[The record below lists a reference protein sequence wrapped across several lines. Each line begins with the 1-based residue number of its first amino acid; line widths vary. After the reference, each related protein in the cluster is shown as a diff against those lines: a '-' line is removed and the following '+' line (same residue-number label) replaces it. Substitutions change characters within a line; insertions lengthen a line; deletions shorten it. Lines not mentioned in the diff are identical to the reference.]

1 MITIIIRGR
10 NHWAPASE
18 CEDAGVDLPV
28 TLADV
33 QAAAEA
39 IRGAVRLTPIA
50 ASATLSAITGTRV
63 SLKFENLQF
72 TGSFKERGARNLLTG
87 LSPAEREC
95 GVVAASAG
103 NHAQGVAYHARLLGI
118 GATIVMPA
126 HTPFTKVSDTA
137 HHGAQ
142 VVLEGAG
149 YAGAFAGAQRI
160 ARETGATLV
169 PAFDDAR
176 IIAGQGTI
184 GLELLAQTAADPLDT
199 IVVPIGG
206 GGLVSG
212 IAVAVKAMRPEVRV
226 VGVQAEG
233 YEGML
238 HVLGQSPPPAGGP
251 TIAEGIALIEP
262 GTLTRSIVG
271 ELVDDIVVVSEQRIE
286 EAIALGVEIEKTIIE
301 GAGAAGLAA
310 LLEYPGRF
318 RDQHVAVVLSGGNID
333 ARTLASV
340 LLRALARSGRLVRL
354 QIELPDR
361 PGVLGAV
368 AEIVGGL
375 HANIVDVEHRRD
387 LPGVALKSVRLD
399 LSVETRDRAHA
410 DEIVKALEAGGFS
423 VEVA

>member
-1 MITIIIRGR
+1 VRR
-10 NHWAPASE
+10 PPE

-39 IRGAVRLTPIA
+39 IRGAVRLTPTA
-50 ASATLSAITGTRV
+50 PSATLSAISGTRV

-72 TGSFKERGARNLLTG
+72 TGAFKERGARNLLTG
-87 LSPAEREC
+87 LSPAERAR

-118 GATIVMPA
+118 AATIVMPA
-126 HTPFTKVSDTA
+126 HTPFTKVADTA

-142 VVLEGAG
+142 VVLEGSD
-149 YAGAFAGAQRI
+149 YAGALAEAQRI
-160 ARETGATLV
+160 ANDSGATLV
-169 PAFDDAR
+169 PAFDDVR

-184 GLELLAQTAADPLDT
+184 GLEVLAQTDADPLDT

-212 IAVAVKAMRPEVRV
+212 IAVAVKAMRPEVRI

-233 YEGML
+233 YAGML
-238 HVLGQSPPPAGGP
+238 HALGQSPPPTGGP
-251 TIAEGIALIEP
+251 TIAEGIAVVEP
-262 GTLTRSIVG
+262 GTLTRNIVG
-271 ELVDDIVVVSEQRIE
+271 ELVDDIVVVPEQRIE
-286 EAIALGVEIEKTIIE
+286 EAIALGAEIEKTILE

-310 LLEYPGRF
+310 LLEYPSEF

-361 PGVLGAV
+361 PGVLAAV

-423 VEVA
+423 VEIA

>member
-1 MITIIIRGR
+1 MATPG
-10 NHWAPASE
+10 AGPAGATRRD
-18 CEDAGVDLPV
+18 DADVDLPV

-39 IRGAVRLTPIA
+39 IRGSVRLTPTSP
-50 ASATLSAITGTRV
+50 SATLSAITGSRV

-72 TGSFKERGARNLLTG
+72 TGAFKERGARNLLAQ
-87 LSPAEREC
+87 LSPAEREH

-118 GATIVMPA
+118 PATIVMPA
-126 HTPFTKVSDTA
+126 DTPFTKVSNTA
-137 HHGAQ
+137 HHGAH

-149 YAGAFAGAQRI
+149 YAGALAGAQRI
-160 ARETGATLV
+160 AYELGATLA
-169 PAFDDAR
+169 PAFDDPR

-184 GLELLAQTAADPLDT
+184 GLELLAQTEADPVDT
-199 IVVPIGG
+199 IVVPVGG
-206 GGLVSG
+206 GGLVAG
-212 IAVAVKAMRPEVRV
+212 IAVAVKALRPSVRII
-226 VGVQAEG
+226 GVQAEG
-233 YEGML
+233 YAGML
-238 HVLGQSPPPAGGP
+238 HALGQSPAATGGP
-251 TIAEGIALIEP
+251 TIAEGIAVTEP
-262 GTLTRSIVG
+262 GTLTRSIVA
-271 ELVDDIVVVSEQRIE
+271 ELVDEILVVPEQRIE
-286 EAIALGVEIEKTIIE
+286 EAIALGAEIEKTILE

-310 LLEYPGRF
+310 LLEYPGLF
-318 RDQHVAVVLSGGNID
+318 RDHHVAVVLSGGNID

-361 PGVLGAV
+361 AGVLAAV

-375 HANIVDVEHRRD
+375 QANIVDVEHRRD

-410 DEIVKALEAGGFS
+410 DEIVKALEAAGFR
-423 VEVA
+423 VEIA